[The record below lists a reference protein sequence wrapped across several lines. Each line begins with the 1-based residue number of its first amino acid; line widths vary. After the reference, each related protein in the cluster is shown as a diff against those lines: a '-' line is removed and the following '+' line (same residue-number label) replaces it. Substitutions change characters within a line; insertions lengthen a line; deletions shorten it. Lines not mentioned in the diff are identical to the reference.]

1 MIVVSTPFHQKGVS
15 SRYAVVAFRCPTC
28 IFELDPK
35 DSLTLELV
43 PSPFSQV
50 EYAIEAIKLGSTAVG
65 LQTNEGTVLAVE
77 KRLTSPLLDP
87 QSVEKIAEI
96 DSHVGAAM
104 SGLVADARTLVDHAR
119 VEAQNHRFTYDEPI
133 GVEPLTQGMC
143 CRRKPQTCS
152 HGAD

>member
-1 MIVVSTPFHQKGVS
+1 MTLTGHIINHRFSPGPVGFVSK
-15 SRYAVVAFRCPTC
+15 
-28 IFELDPK
+28 K
-35 DSLTLELV
+35 
-43 PSPFSQV
+43 V

-65 LQTNEGTVLAVE
+65 LQTKEGTVLAVE

-96 DSHVGAAM
+96 DSHIGAAM

-133 GVEPLTQGMC
+133 GVEPLTQG
-143 CRRKPQTCS
+143 KKE
-152 HGAD
+152 